1 MRRVSVIG
9 LGYVG
14 LTFSACLADR
24 GFKVYGVDIDEE
36 KRQLISKGRPPIYEE
51 GIEPL
56 LRRAISSGSLKV
68 TGDFREAVLGSD
80 ITFICVGTPS
90 R

>member
-36 KRQLISKGRPPIYEE
+36 KRRLISDGRPPIYEE

-56 LRRAISSGSLKV
+56 LKRAISSTLDCLSKSMSGGMPQQRS
-68 TGDFREAVLGSD
+68 S
-80 ITFICVGTPS
+80 
-90 R
+90 